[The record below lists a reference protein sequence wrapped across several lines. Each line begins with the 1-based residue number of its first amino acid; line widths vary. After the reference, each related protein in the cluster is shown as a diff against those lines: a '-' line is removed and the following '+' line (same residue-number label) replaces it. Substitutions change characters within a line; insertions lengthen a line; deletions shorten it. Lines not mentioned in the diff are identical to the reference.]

1 MQPIQNYFLSYFY
14 EELIAENVFQM
25 VTLVPYAKM
34 YPFIWANLDIKAI
47 NNLGITMN
55 RYSSLNRQILGS
67 SLRKK
72 I

>member
-14 EELIAENVFQM
+14 EEHIAENVFQM
-25 VTLVPYAKM
+25 VILVPYSKM
-34 YPFIWANLDIKAI
+34 YPFIQANLDFKAI
-47 NNLGITMN
+47 NNLGIKMN

-72 I
+72 R